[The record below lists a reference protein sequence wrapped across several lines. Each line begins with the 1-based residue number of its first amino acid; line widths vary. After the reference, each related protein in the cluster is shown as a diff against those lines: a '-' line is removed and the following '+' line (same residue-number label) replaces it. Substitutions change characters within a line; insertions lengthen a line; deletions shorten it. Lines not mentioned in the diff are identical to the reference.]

1 MNISLARCPV
11 MKIADKGVDL
21 VRITVQGRKEVDACL
36 WDQEYSGS
44 EEVRCHFLHIHWGSH
59 ACVLTAVK
67 INDEK
72 CTFSQDEEPHQ

>member
-36 WDQEYSGS
+36 
-44 EEVRCHFLHIHWGSH
+44 
-59 ACVLTAVK
+59 
-67 INDEK
+67 
-72 CTFSQDEEPHQ
+72 